1 MSTESNNPNTNYLM
15 VKQFNQV
22 FGHAAPE
29 EPQTDIFTNSPNI
42 VTLRNSLILEE
53 INELKEALEQEDVI
67 EIIDALSDIQY
78 VAYGLLVV
86 YGIDGDK
93 EFTKYLGNKYELLDC
108 ERSAEITSQSN
119 FRQTSTFIKT
129 LLFGNSFNVTPTTI
143 LDNFTDPSFYQIF
156 NNYMDSLVE
165 AYNNLEAETK
175 IPHFTNTINST
186 LEVLY
191 LTYVI
196 GGLLGIN
203 LDKSIKMVHE
213 SNMSKICSSEEEA
226 QKTVEWYKENESRY
240 DSPCYRKSEF
250 LDGYVVFNE
259 STGKIL
265 KNVNYHAVDLSGFL
279 E

>member
-1 MSTESNNPNTNYLM
+1 MSDTKTNFLM

-29 EPQTDIFTNSPNI
+29 TPQYDIFTVSPHI
-42 VTLRNSLILEE
+42 VTLRNSLIQEE
-53 INELKEALEQEDVI
+53 INELKEALQQNDVI

-86 YGIDGDK
+86 YGIDGDS
-93 EFTKYLGNKYELLDC
+93 EFTKYIGNKYDLLDC
-108 ERSAEITSQSN
+108 ERSEEIASQSN
-119 FRQTSTFIKT
+119 FYQTSNFIST
-129 LLFGNSFNVTPTTI
+129 LLYGNSFNVTPTTI
-143 LDNFTDPSFYQIF
+143 LENFKDPSFYEIF
-156 NNYMDSLVE
+156 NNYIDSLCE
-165 AYNNLEAETK
+165 AYKNLEIETK
-175 IPHFTNTINST
+175 AGNFTNTINST
-186 LEVLY
+186 LEILY

-226 QKTVEWYKENESRY
+226 QQTVQWYKENETRY

-250 LDGYVVFNE
+250 LDGFVVFNE

-265 KNVNYHAVDLSGFL
+265 KNVNYHAVDLSVFIN
-279 E
+279 

>member
-1 MSTESNNPNTNYLM
+1 MSATNANPNTNYLM

-22 FGHAAPE
+22 FGHAAPV
-29 EPQTDIFTNSPNI
+29 EPQTDIFTTSPHI

-108 ERSAEITSQSN
+108 ERSEDLASQTN
-119 FRQTSTFIKT
+119 FCQTSNFIKT
-129 LLFGNSFNVTPTTI
+129 LLFGNSFNVTPSTI
-143 LDNFTDPSFYQIF
+143 LDNFTDPSFFEIF
-156 NNYMDSLVE
+156 NNYIDNLVE
-165 AYNNLEAETK
+165 AYSNLEQESRAGN
-175 IPHFTNTINST
+175 FTNTISST
-186 LEVLY
+186 LEILY

-213 SNMSKICSSEEEA
+213 SNMSKICNSEEEA
-226 QKTVEWYKENESRY
+226 QQTVQWYKDNESRY

-250 LDGYVVFNE
+250 LDGFVVFNE
-259 STGKIL
+259 SSGKIL

-279 E
+279 Q

>member
-1 MSTESNNPNTNYLM
+1 MPSENTNTNYLM

-22 FGHAAPE
+22 FGHAAPK
-29 EPQTDIFTNSPNI
+29 EPQKDIFTYSPNI
-42 VTLRNSLILEE
+42 VALRNSLILEE
-53 INELKEALEQEDVI
+53 INELKDALKQEDVI

-93 EFTKYLGNKYELLDC
+93 EFVKYIGNKYELLDC
-108 ERSAEITSQSN
+108 ERSDEIAGQSN
-119 FRQTSTFIKT
+119 FCQTSNFIKT
-129 LLFGNSFNVTPTTI
+129 LLFGNSFNVTPKTF
-143 LDNFTDPSFYQIF
+143 LDSYTDPSFYQIF

-165 AYNNLEAETK
+165 SYNNLEAETK
-175 IPHFTNTINST
+175 NSHFTNTINST

-240 DSPCYRKSEF
+240 DSPRYRKSEF

-259 STGKIL
+259 SNGKIL

>member
-1 MSTESNNPNTNYLM
+1 MSTANTNYLM

-29 EPQTDIFTNSPNI
+29 EPQHDIFTVSPHI
-42 VTLRNSLILEE
+42 VTLRNSLIHEE
-53 INELKEALEQEDVI
+53 INELKEALEQENVV

-86 YGIDGDK
+86 YGIDGDE
-93 EFTKYLGNKYELLDC
+93 EFTKYIGNKYELLDC
-108 ERSAEITSQSN
+108 ERSDEAVSQSN
-119 FRQTSTFIKT
+119 FNQTKRFITT
-129 LLFGNSFNVTPTTI
+129 LLFGNSFNVTPKTF
-143 LDNFTDPSFYQIF
+143 LDSYTDPSFNQIF
-156 NNYMDSLVE
+156 NSYIDKLVD
-165 AYNNLEAETK
+165 AYDNLESESK
-175 IPHFTNTINST
+175 LGNFTNTINAT

-196 GGLLGIN
+196 GSIIDVD

-226 QKTVEWYKENESRY
+226 QQTVHWYKENESRY

-250 LDGYVVFNE
+250 LDGFVVFNE